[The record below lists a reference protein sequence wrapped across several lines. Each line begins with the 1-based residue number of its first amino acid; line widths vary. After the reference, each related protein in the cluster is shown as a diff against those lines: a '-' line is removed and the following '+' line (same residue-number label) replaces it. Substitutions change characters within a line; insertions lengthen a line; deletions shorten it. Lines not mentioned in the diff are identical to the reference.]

1 MNSSSLAGSWTEQ
14 TPIGT
19 VVVYATVQGCCRVDL
34 LGHSSRFSQP
44 NLSES
49 DTSHL
54 ALQQILE
61 YLSGQRRSFD
71 LPLDETI
78 FTPFQR
84 IVYRMASQIEFGQIR
99 TYGEL
104 AQQFGKPA
112 ASRAIGGTMAHNPVP
127 ILIPC
132 HRVVAADGRLTGYSA
147 ADGIQTKKWLLELEG
162 HQVVGEKL
170 A

>member
-1 MNSSSLAGSWTEQ
+1 MNSSSLAGSWTDQ

-19 VVVYATVQGCCRVDL
+19 VVVYATAQGCCRVDL
-34 LGHSSRFSQP
+34 LGRSLRFSQP
-44 NLSES
+44 DLSES
-49 DTSHL
+49 ELSRV

-61 YLSGQRRSFD
+61 YLAGKRRSFE
-71 LPLDETI
+71 LPLDDSI

-84 IVYRMASQIEFGQIR
+84 TVLTLARTIEFGQIR

-104 AQQFGKPA
+104 AQQLGKPA
-112 ASRAIGGTMAHNPVP
+112 ASRAIGGAMAHNPIP

-132 HRVVAADGRLTGYSA
+132 HRVVAADGRLIGYSA

-162 HQVVGEKL
+162 HRIVGEKL